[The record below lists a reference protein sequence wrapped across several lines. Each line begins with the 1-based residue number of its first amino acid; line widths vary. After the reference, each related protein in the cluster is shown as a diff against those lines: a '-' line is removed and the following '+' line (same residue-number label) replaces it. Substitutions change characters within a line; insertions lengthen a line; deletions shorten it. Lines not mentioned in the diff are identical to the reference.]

1 MSRTPFAAGADAAVV
16 PAVPSQ
22 PSSASAP
29 TSSPT
34 PSRRWLV
41 DLVLLGAL
49 WGASFLF
56 MRIAAPEFG
65 AVPAAT
71 MRVGV
76 AMLFLVPLMLLRGQ
90 GPALRRHW
98 KPMLGIGV
106 LNSGLPFALFCF
118 ALLTLTSGAASVLNA
133 TVPMFGALVAWA
145 WFGERPAGARIAG
158 LVIGFLGVAMLAS
171 RSVGFHAGADGSLL
185 APSLAIGAC
194 LGACVCYGISAS
206 AARRHLAGLPP
217 LASAAGSQ
225 IGATLFLALPA
236 LLTWP
241 ARLPSPRAWLAV
253 AVLGIACTGFA
264 YVLFFRLID
273 TAGPTRALT
282 VTFLVPVFAV
292 VYGVAFLDEH
302 VTGWMLLCAAVIVC
316 GVALSTG
323 LVRPRLTRRGRSPG

>member
-253 AVLGIACTGFA
+253 A
-264 YVLFFRLID
+264 
-273 TAGPTRALT
+273 
-282 VTFLVPVFAV
+282 
-292 VYGVAFLDEH
+292 
-302 VTGWMLLCAAVIVC
+302 
-316 GVALSTG
+316 
-323 LVRPRLTRRGRSPG
+323 

>member
-1 MSRTPFAAGADAAVV
+1 VSRTPFAAGADAAVV

-185 APSLAIGAC
+185 VPSLAIGAC

>member
-1 MSRTPFAAGADAAVV
+1 VSPPAAVAV
-16 PAVPSQ
+16 PAPAAV
-22 PSSASAP
+22 
-29 TSSPT
+29 
-34 PSRRWLV
+34 PSRRWIV

-65 AVPAAT
+65 AVPAAS
-71 MRVGV
+71 MRVGI
-76 AMLFLVPLMLLRGQ
+76 AMLFLVPLMLLRDQ

-98 KPMLGIGV
+98 RPMLGIGI
-106 LNSGLPFALFCF
+106 LNSGLPFALFCY

-133 TVPMFGALVAWA
+133 TVPMFGALIAWG
-145 WFGERPAGARIAG
+145 WFGERPSGARIAG
-158 LVIGFLGVAMLAS
+158 LAIGFVGVAMLAS
-171 RSVGFHAGADGSLL
+171 RSVGVHAGADGSLL
-185 APSLAIGAC
+185 APLLAIGAC

-225 IGATLFLALPA
+225 IGASLFLALPA

-241 ARLPSPRAWLAV
+241 ARMPSLQAWLAV
-253 AVLGIACTGFA
+253 AVLGVASTGFA

-292 VYGVAFLDEH
+292 AYGVAFLDEH
-302 VTGWMLLCAAVIVC
+302 VTAWMLLCAAVIVC

-323 LVRPRLTRRGRSPG
+323 LVNPRLTRRGRGPG

>member
-1 MSRTPFAAGADAAVV
+1 VSRTQGAALADAAVL

-22 PSSASAP
+22 PPSASAP
-29 TSSPT
+29 APT

-158 LVIGFLGVAMLAS
+158 LVIGFVGVAMLAS

-241 ARLPSPRAWLAV
+241 ARLPSLRAWLAV

-264 YVLFFRLID
+264 YILFFRLID

-292 VYGVAFLDEH
+292 VYGVVFLNEH
-302 VTGWMLLCAAVIVC
+302 VTAWMLLCAAVIVC